1 MGVFFMS
8 ITVLEGI
15 VIGGVGGTIA
25 GLTIWL
31 VQLLK
36 EKVTERRDKK
46 RVYNWLY
53 EKTKQYG
60 RLGVGTPFDDP
71 HWISTIDIAFYTNLT
86 PNRVRYICSV
96 HKEIIPKRKKDI
108 WPNESLDEKWG
119 IRELVDS

>member
-1 MGVFFMS
+1 MS
-8 ITVLEGI
+8 ITLLEGI

-71 HWISTIDIAFYTNLT
+71 HWISTIDIAVYTNLT

-96 HKEIIPKRKKDI
+96 HKEIRPKRKKDL
-108 WPNESLDEKWG
+108 WPNEPLEEKWG